1 MELRTQTVD
10 KILEALTPALSAELE
25 RVLQEARQQLEEEF
39 RKRLE
44 SAIHEAE
51 SALMQLADAEKEKAV
66 ADARAKTSA
75 EMQAAGDKALVD
87 ARQKISAE
95 FQVQQEKAIADAR
108 EKVST
113 EMRNQFQET
122 LRQTIDQLGA
132 DFAKQS
138 QAVGE
143 QWGAEKGRL
152 EDQVNLW
159 RTYAEGQQQL
169 SESGS
174 QAEMLTRF
182 LNLVEPYAGA
192 VAVYVAKADGLAL
205 WKSRGKGA
213 FSELVSKDTIDPESF
228 FKPLV
233 VRDRTVAA
241 VCAVQPYKAE
251 PLDFLSSCLG
261 RAIEGFGMKLKTPLP
276 RPPAAAAASAAK
288 ADEAP
293 ASAPVPAISIQDE
306 KIAAEARLSARLLV
320 SEIKLYNEQEV
331 RDGRGASDLYA
342 RLQKQIDQGR
352 DQYRQRL
359 GNGSVSRD
367 YYHEE
372 LVRVL
377 ADGEASRLGA
387 DYPGPATP

>member
-44 SAIHEAE
+44 AAIHEAE
-51 SALMQLADAEKEKAV
+51 NAVMQLAEAEKEKAL
-66 ADARAKTSA
+66 AQERH
-75 EMQAAGDKALVD
+75 
-87 ARQKISAE
+87 KISAE
-95 FQVQQEKAIADAR
+95 FQAEK
-108 EKVST
+108 EKVSAD
-113 EMRNQFQET
+113 MRNQFQDT

-138 QAVGE
+138 QAVAE
-143 QWGAEKGRL
+143 QWEVEKGRL
-152 EDQVNLW
+152 QDQVNLW

-182 LNLVEPYAGA
+182 LNLVEPFAGS

-205 WKSRGKGA
+205 WKARGKGA

-233 VRDRTVAA
+233 VRERTVAA

-261 RAIEGFGMKLKTPLP
+261 RAIEGFGLKLKAPVP
-276 RPPAAAAASAAK
+276 RPPAAATAATAV
-288 ADEAP
+288 P
-293 ASAPVPAISIQDE
+293 ASSSPVAAISIPDE
-306 KIAAEARLSARLLV
+306 KLAAEARLAARLLV
-320 SEIKLYNEQEV
+320 SEIKLYNEQDV
-331 RDGRGASDLYA
+331 RDGRGASDLYV

-352 DQYRQRL
+352 DQYRQRV
-359 GNGSVSRD
+359 GNGAVSRD

-377 ADGEASRLGA
+377 ADGEASRLGSN
-387 DYPGPATP
+387 YPGPATP

>member
-44 SAIHEAE
+44 TAIHEAE
-51 SALMQLADAEKEKAV
+51 NAVMQLAEAEKQKAVADLRDRISAETQAEKEKAI
-66 ADARAKTSA
+66 ADTRAA
-75 EMQAAGDKALVD
+75 
-87 ARQKISAE
+87 ISAD
-95 FQVQQEKAIADAR
+95 FQVRNEKAIEETR
-108 EKVST
+108 EKIST

-138 QAVGE
+138 QAAAE
-143 QWGAEKGRL
+143 QWEVEKGSL
-152 EDQVNLW
+152 QDQVNLW

-169 SESGS
+169 TESGS

-182 LNLVEPYAGA
+182 LNLVEPYAGS
-192 VAVYVAKADGLAL
+192 VAVYVSKADGLAL
-205 WKSRGKGA
+205 WKARGKGA

-233 VRDRTVAA
+233 VRERTVAA
-241 VCAVQPYKAE
+241 VCAVPPYKVE
-251 PLDFLSSCLG
+251 PLDFLSACLG
-261 RAIEGFGMKLKTPLP
+261 RAIEGFGLKLQTPVP
-276 RPPAAAAASAAK
+276 RPPAAAAAAA
-288 ADEAP
+288 ATPPPAP
-293 ASAPVPAISIQDE
+293 ATVSIRNE
-306 KIAAEARLSARLLV
+306 KLAAEARLAARLLV
-320 SEIKLYNEQEV
+320 SEIKLYNEQDAK
-331 RDGRGASDLYA
+331 DGRAASDLYK

-352 DQYRQRL
+352 EHYRQR
-359 GNGSVSRD
+359 VDTATVTRD

-377 ADGEASRLGA
+377 ADGDAARLGSG
-387 DYPGPATP
+387 YPGPATH